1 VSNIPVPHGI
11 RLRSASGG
19 LFPTKPKEPG
29 FRCKNKKLATF
40 IIRRFLFLFVVL
52 FGVSVLIFSILMTFS
67 PERRAAAYVSSPQQ
81 VKDIPGL
88 VQQLGLNDPF
98 YIQYVRWAKEICSFN
113 FGWSLVA
120 AKPVWNAF
128 WYYLPIT
135 LELNL
140 FAAPLIIIFGIWLGT
155 QAGIHRDTFIDHS
168 TRIFAIIGWSLPTFL
183 FALIMLMVFYG
194 YFDMFPPGIIS
205 DDLSIF
211 IRENPDEFTQYTHMY
226 TIDGI
231 LNGRLDITLDS
242 LKHLAMPVF
251 TQVVVVVALLMRVM
265 RSSMIEEI
273 SKEYILTARAKGAD
287 RRTVFFKHARK
298 NALIPVVTVAG
309 WLVAFSMEG
318 SISVEIIFNRQG
330 IGWWLAQSAIA
341 LDIPVLMGV
350 CMFFGLVYV
359 IANLIIDILYAYID
373 PRIRLG

>member
-1 VSNIPVPHGI
+1 
-11 RLRSASGG
+11 
-19 LFPTKPKEPG
+19 
-29 FRCKNKKLATF
+29 
-40 IIRRFLFLFVVL
+40 
-52 FGVSVLIFSILMTFS
+52 MTFS

-81 VKDIPGL
+81 VKDIPVL
-88 VQQLGLNDPF
+88 VKQLGLDDPF
-98 YIQYVRWAKEICSFN
+98 YIQYMRWAKEICSFN

-128 WYYLPIT
+128 WYYFPIT

-205 DDLSIF
+205 DDLAIF
-211 IRENPDEFTQYTHMY
+211 IRENPDKFRQYTRMY

-242 LKHLAMPVF
+242 LRHLAMPVF

-350 CMFFGLVYV
+350 CLFFGLVYV

-373 PRIRLG
+373 PRIRLS

>member
-1 VSNIPVPHGI
+1 
-11 RLRSASGG
+11 
-19 LFPTKPKEPG
+19 
-29 FRCKNKKLATF
+29 
-40 IIRRFLFLFVVL
+40 
-52 FGVSVLIFSILMTFS
+52 MTFS

-81 VKDIPGL
+81 VKDIPEL
-88 VQQLGLNDPF
+88 VKQLGLDDPF
-98 YIQYVRWAKEICSFN
+98 YIQYMRWAKEICSFN

-205 DDLSIF
+205 DDSAIF
-211 IRENPDEFTQYTHMY
+211 IRENPDKFRQYTHMY

-242 LKHLAMPVF
+242 LRHLAMPVF

-373 PRIRLG
+373 PRIRLS

>member
-1 VSNIPVPHGI
+1 MLHSY
-11 RLRSASGG
+11 RL
-19 LFPTKPKEPG
+19 LT
-29 FRCKNKKLATF
+29 TF
-40 IIRRFLFLFVVL
+40 IIRRLLLLILVL

-81 VKDIPGL
+81 VKDIPEL
-88 VQQLGLNDPF
+88 VKQLGLNDPF
-98 YIQYVRWAKEICSFN
+98 YIQYFRWVKGIFSGN
-113 FGWSLVA
+113 LGWSIVA
-120 AKPVWNAF
+120 AKPVWDAF
-128 WYYLPIT
+128 WLYFPIT

-140 FAAPLIIIFGIWLGT
+140 LTSPLIIIFGIWLGT
-155 QAGIHRDTFIDHS
+155 QAGIHRDTYIDHS

-183 FALIMLMVFYG
+183 FALIMLMIFYG

-205 DDLSIF
+205 DDIAMF
-211 IRENPDEFTQYTHMY
+211 IRENPDTFKSYTRMH
-226 TIDGI
+226 TIDGL
-231 LNGRLDITLDS
+231 LNGRLDITLNG
-242 LKHLAMPVF
+242 LKHLAMPVL

-273 SKEYILTARAKGAD
+273 SKDYIITARAKGAD
-287 RRTVFFKHARK
+287 KKTIYFTHARK

-309 WLVAFSMEG
+309 WLVAFSLEG

-341 LDIPVLMGV
+341 LDIPVLMGL
-350 CMFFGLVYV
+350 CLFFGLVYV

-373 PRIRLG
+373 PRIRLN

>member
-1 VSNIPVPHGI
+1 M
-11 RLRSASGG
+11 
-19 LFPTKPKEPG
+19 T
-29 FRCKNKKLATF
+29 TF
-40 IIRRFLFLFVVL
+40 IIRRLLFLFVVI
-52 FGVSVLIFSILMTFS
+52 FGVSVLIFAILMTFS

-81 VKDIPGL
+81 VKDIPVL
-88 VQQLGLNDPF
+88 VKQLGLDDPF
-98 YIQYVRWAKEICSFN
+98 YIQYVRWAKEIVSFN

-120 AKPVWNAF
+120 AKPVWEAF
-128 WYYLPIT
+128 LYYFPIT

-205 DDLSIF
+205 DDIAMF
-211 IRENPDEFTQYTHMY
+211 IRENPDKFRQYTRMY

-242 LKHLAMPVF
+242 LRHLAMPVF

-287 RRTVFFKHARK
+287 RKTVYFKHARK

-373 PRIRLG
+373 PRIRLT

>member
-1 VSNIPVPHGI
+1 M
-11 RLRSASGG
+11 
-19 LFPTKPKEPG
+19 T
-29 FRCKNKKLATF
+29 TF
-40 IIRRFLFLFVVL
+40 IIRRLLFLFLVI
-52 FGVSVLIFSILMTFS
+52 FGVSVLIFGILMTFS

-81 VKDIPGL
+81 VKDIPVL
-88 VQQLGLNDPF
+88 VKQLGLDDPF
-98 YIQYVRWAKEICSFN
+98 YIQYVRWAKEIVSFN

-120 AKPVWNAF
+120 AKPVWDAF
-128 WYYLPIT
+128 LYYFPIT

-155 QAGIHRDTFIDHS
+155 QAGIHRDTYIDHS
-168 TRIFAIIGWSLPTFL
+168 TRIFAIVGWSLPTFL

-205 DDLSIF
+205 DDIAMF
-211 IRENPDEFTQYTHMY
+211 IRENPDKFRQYTRMY

-242 LKHLAMPVF
+242 LRHLAMPVF

-287 RRTVFFKHARK
+287 RKTVFFKHARK

-373 PRIRLG
+373 PRIRLT

>member
-1 VSNIPVPHGI
+1 
-11 RLRSASGG
+11 
-19 LFPTKPKEPG
+19 
-29 FRCKNKKLATF
+29 
-40 IIRRFLFLFVVL
+40 
-52 FGVSVLIFSILMTFS
+52 M
-67 PERRAAAYVSSPQQ
+67 
-81 VKDIPGL
+81 
-88 VQQLGLNDPF
+88 
-98 YIQYVRWAKEICSFN
+98 RWAKEICSFN

-128 WYYLPIT
+128 WYYFPIT

-205 DDLSIF
+205 DDLAIF
-211 IRENPDEFTQYTHMY
+211 IRENPDKFRQYTHMY

-242 LKHLAMPVF
+242 LRHLAMPVF

-373 PRIRLG
+373 PRIRLS

>member
-1 VSNIPVPHGI
+1 
-11 RLRSASGG
+11 
-19 LFPTKPKEPG
+19 
-29 FRCKNKKLATF
+29 
-40 IIRRFLFLFVVL
+40 
-52 FGVSVLIFSILMTFS
+52 MTFS

-81 VKDIPGL
+81 VKDIPEL
-88 VQQLGLNDPF
+88 VKQLGLDDPF
-98 YIQYVRWAKEICSFN
+98 YIQYMRWAKEICSFN

-128 WYYLPIT
+128 WYYFPIT

-205 DDLSIF
+205 DDLAIF
-211 IRENPDEFTQYTHMY
+211 IRENPDKFRQYTHMY

-242 LKHLAMPVF
+242 LRHLAMPVF
-251 TQVVVVVALLMRVM
+251 TQVVV
-265 RSSMIEEI
+265 
-273 SKEYILTARAKGAD
+273 KGEF
-287 RRTVFFKHARK
+287 R
-298 NALIPVVTVAG
+298 P
-309 WLVAFSMEG
+309 
-318 SISVEIIFNRQG
+318 
-330 IGWWLAQSAIA
+330 
-341 LDIPVLMGV
+341 
-350 CMFFGLVYV
+350 
-359 IANLIIDILYAYID
+359 
-373 PRIRLG
+373 

>member
-1 VSNIPVPHGI
+1 
-11 RLRSASGG
+11 
-19 LFPTKPKEPG
+19 
-29 FRCKNKKLATF
+29 
-40 IIRRFLFLFVVL
+40 
-52 FGVSVLIFSILMTFS
+52 MTFS

-81 VKDIPGL
+81 VKDIPEL
-88 VQQLGLNDPF
+88 VKQLGLDDPF
-98 YIQYVRWAKEICSFN
+98 YIQYMRWAKEICSFN

-128 WYYLPIT
+128 WYYFPIT

-205 DDLSIF
+205 DDLAIF
-211 IRENPDEFTQYTHMY
+211 IRENPDKFRQYTHMY

-242 LKHLAMPVF
+242 LRHLAMPVF

-373 PRIRLG
+373 PRIRLS

>member
-1 VSNIPVPHGI
+1 
-11 RLRSASGG
+11 
-19 LFPTKPKEPG
+19 
-29 FRCKNKKLATF
+29 
-40 IIRRFLFLFVVL
+40 
-52 FGVSVLIFSILMTFS
+52 MTFS

-81 VKDIPGL
+81 VKDIPVL
-88 VQQLGLNDPF
+88 VQQLGLDDPF
-98 YIQYVRWAKEICSFN
+98 YIQYLRWAKEICSFN

-128 WYYLPIT
+128 WYYFPIT

-194 YFDMFPPGIIS
+194 YFNMFPPGIIS
-205 DDLSIF
+205 DDIAIF
-211 IRENPDEFTQYTHMY
+211 IRENPDQFRQYTRMY

-242 LKHLAMPVF
+242 LRHLVMPVF

-287 RRTVFFKHARK
+287 RKTVFFKHARK

-373 PRIRLG
+373 PRIRLS

>member
-1 VSNIPVPHGI
+1 
-11 RLRSASGG
+11 
-19 LFPTKPKEPG
+19 
-29 FRCKNKKLATF
+29 
-40 IIRRFLFLFVVL
+40 
-52 FGVSVLIFSILMTFS
+52 MTFS

-81 VKDIPGL
+81 VKDIPVL
-88 VQQLGLNDPF
+88 VKQLGLDDPF
-98 YIQYVRWAKEICSFN
+98 YIQYLRWVKEICTLN

-128 WYYLPIT
+128 WYYFPIT

-140 FAAPLIIIFGIWLGT
+140 FTMPLTIILGIWLGT
-155 QAGIHRDTFIDHS
+155 LAGIHRDTYIDHS
-168 TRIFAIIGWSLPTFL
+168 TRIIAIIGWSLPTFL
-183 FALIMLMVFYG
+183 FALIMLMIFYG

-205 DDLSIF
+205 DDLAMF
-211 IRENPDEFTQYTHMY
+211 IRENPDKFHQYTRMY

-287 RRTVFFKHARK
+287 RKTVFSKHARK

-309 WLVAFSMEG
+309 WIVAFSMEG

-330 IGWWLAQSAIA
+330 IGWWLAQSAVA

-350 CMFFGLVYV
+350 CLFFGLVYV
-359 IANLIIDILYAYID
+359 VANLIIDILYAYID
-373 PRIRLG
+373 PRIRLN